1 MKLKNSKKVKVES
14 IVYTSLKLYH
24 FIRLKIEDIKFE
36 MKYGKQFKEYG
47 LTLYCGRQGA
57 GKSIAMTEYL
67 YRMRNKYP
75 NCKIY
80 TNYGFMLQD
89 GPVNSWHDFVDIRNG
104 TEGVIFAID
113 EIQNEF
119 DNNSWKTFPPWLLR
133 EITQQRKQRIKI
145 VGTSQVYTRV
155 VKQLREQCFEVVE
168 CRTLLGRWT
177 FTKCFDAEDYN
188 DVVDKPELKMKLRR
202 KWRLSYIQTNKLREL
217 FNSYDKVQALGE
229 KAKNKE
235 YDFSNDRVI

>member
-1 MKLKNSKKVKVES
+1 MKSKKNKVEI
-14 IVYTSLKLYH
+14 IVYTYFKLYH
-24 FIRLKIEDIKFE
+24 FIRLKIEDIKYE
-36 MKYGKQFKEYG
+36 LKHGKQFKEYG

-75 NCKIY
+75 KCKIY
-80 TNYGFMLQD
+80 TNYGFLLQD
-89 GPVNSWHDFVDIRNG
+89 GPVNSWHDFLDIRNC
-104 TEGVIFAID
+104 TDGVIFAID

-119 DNNSWKTFPPWLLR
+119 DNNSWKSFPPWLLR

-188 DVVDKPELKMKLRR
+188 EVVDRPDLKMKLRR
-202 KWRLSYIQTNKLREL
+202 KWRYSYIQTNKLREL
-217 FNSYDKVQALGE
+217 FNSYDKVEALGQ
-229 KAKNKE
+229 KVKNNE
-235 YDFSNDRVI
+235 YDFTNNLV